1 MEAGHRG
8 RRGRGRTR
16 RRSRRRGVAWAA
28 AGAGDEMERSGEGK
42 VRGEGRDPLN
52 FLALGQSDKNGFGRI
67 VDGKIEYRFLY
78 KSSTL

>member
-1 MEAGHRG
+1 
-8 RRGRGRTR
+8 
-16 RRSRRRGVAWAA
+16 
-28 AGAGDEMERSGEGK
+28 MERSGEGK